1 MKTNYTTLDS
11 GRINSELYA
20 RLIRVDVA
28 QGNETSSNYDYVVA
42 VYHDSGK
49 PSNGPVFYISNMHS
63 VEHFSDEQEAT
74 QYFLALMDPEEF
86 GNPKKLLKSGTLKS
100 HNPKKSYHWSPDV
113 EVAKAVAAESFRRE
127 VAR

>member
-11 GRINSELYA
+11 GRINKNLYA
-20 RLIRVDVA
+20 RLLRVKDP
-28 QGNETSSNYDYVVA
+28 QKPDDYVVA
-42 VYHDSGK
+42 TYKDTGNPAH
-49 PSNGPVFYISNMHS
+49 GPVFYVSQMHS

-86 GNPKKLLKSGTLKS
+86 GDPKSLISRLKS
-100 HNPKKSYHWSPDV
+100 HDPSRSYKWHPNVD
-113 EVAKAVAAESFRRE
+113 VAKAVEAASFRRE

>member
-11 GRINSELYA
+11 GRINKNLYA
-20 RLIRVDVA
+20 RLICVRVDLKP
-28 QGNETSSNYDYVVA
+28 DDFVVA
-42 VYHDSGK
+42 TYKDTGNPAH
-49 PSNGPVFYISNMHS
+49 GPVFYVSQMHS

-86 GNPKKLLKSGTLKS
+86 GNPKSLISRLKSRDPS
-100 HNPKKSYHWSPDV
+100 RSYRWSPSVD
-113 EVAKAVAAESFRRE
+113 VAKAVEAESFRRE

>member
-11 GRINSELYA
+11 GRINKEMYA
-20 RLIRVDVA
+20 RLIRVKVA
-28 QGNETSSNYDYVVA
+28 QGLDDFVVA
-42 VYHDSGK
+42 TYKDSGN
-49 PSNGPVFYISNMHS
+49 PAHGPVLYVSNMDT

-86 GNPKKLLKSGTLKS
+86 GDPKKLLKSKTLKS
-100 HNPKKSYHWSPDV
+100 HDPSKSYKWRPSTD
-113 EVAKAVAAESFRRE
+113 VAKAVEAEGFRRE

>member
-11 GRINSELYA
+11 GRINKNLYA
-20 RLIRVDVA
+20 RLLRVKDP
-28 QGNETSSNYDYVVA
+28 QEPDDYVVA
-42 VYHDSGK
+42 TYKDTGNPAH
-49 PSNGPVFYISNMHS
+49 GPVFYVSQMHS

-86 GNPKKLLKSGTLKS
+86 GNPKSLISRLKSRDPS
-100 HNPKKSYHWSPDV
+100 RSYKWHPNVD
-113 EVAKAVAAESFRRE
+113 VAKAVEAASFRRE

>member
-11 GRINSELYA
+11 GRINRDLYA
-20 RLIRVDVA
+20 RLLRVKDPR
-28 QGNETSSNYDYVVA
+28 GDDNYVVA
-42 VYHDSGK
+42 TYKDTGNPAH
-49 PSNGPVFYISNMHS
+49 GPVFYVSQMHS

-86 GNPKKLLKSGTLKS
+86 GNPKSLISRLKSRDPS
-100 HNPKKSYHWSPDV
+100 RSYKWHPNVD
-113 EVAKAVAAESFRRE
+113 VAKAVEAASFRRE

>member
-1 MKTNYTTLDS
+1 MKTNFTTLDS

-20 RLIRVDVA
+20 RLIRVNVVQNNKTD
-28 QGNETSSNYDYVVA
+28 DYVV
-42 VYHDSGK
+42 VTYRDSGK
-49 PSNGPVFYISNMHS
+49 QSAGPGFYVSNMDT

-86 GNPKKLLKSGTLKS
+86 GDPKKLLKSGTLKS
-100 HNPKKSYHWSPDV
+100 HDPSRSYRWSPSVD
-113 EVAKAVAAESFRRE
+113 VAKAVAAESFRRE

>member
-11 GRINSELYA
+11 GRIDAEHYA
-20 RLIRVDVA
+20 RLIRVEVA
-28 QGNETSSNYDYVVA
+28 QGTSPDYAVA
-42 VYHDSGK
+42 VYYDSGK
-49 PSNGPVFYISNMHS
+49 PYNGPVFYISHMQS
-63 VEHFSDEQEAT
+63 VEHFSDEQDAT

-100 HNPKKSYHWSPDV
+100 RDPSKSYRWRPNL
-113 EVAKAVAAESFRRE
+113 EVAKAVEAESFRRE

>member
-11 GRINSELYA
+11 GRINKDTYA
-20 RLIRVDVA
+20 RLLRVKVA
-28 QGNETSSNYDYVVA
+28 QRPDDYVVA
-42 VYHDSGK
+42 TYRDSGK
-49 PSNGPVFYISNMHS
+49 QSDGPVLYVSNMDT

-86 GNPKKLLKSGTLKS
+86 GNPKSLITHLKS
-100 HNPKKSYHWSPDV
+100 HDPSKSYKWHPNLD
-113 EVAKAVAAESFRRE
+113 VAKAVEAASFRRE

>member
-11 GRINSELYA
+11 GRINKDLYA
-20 RLIRVDVA
+20 RLLRVKDP
-28 QGNETSSNYDYVVA
+28 QGDDDYVVA
-42 VYHDSGK
+42 TYKDTGNPAH
-49 PSNGPVFYISNMHS
+49 GPVFYVSQMHS

-86 GNPKKLLKSGTLKS
+86 GNPKSLISRLKSRDPS
-100 HNPKKSYHWSPDV
+100 RSYKWHPNVD
-113 EVAKAVAAESFRRE
+113 VAKAVEAASFRRE

>member
-11 GRINSELYA
+11 GRINSEYFA
-20 RLIRVDVA
+20 RLIRVKVA
-28 QGNETSSNYDYVVA
+28 QDTAPDYVVA
-42 VYHDSGK
+42 TYRDSGK
-49 PSNGPVFYISNMHS
+49 SGNEPVFYVAQMQS

-86 GNPKKLLKSGTLKS
+86 GNPKKLISHLKSRDPS
-100 HNPKKSYHWSPDV
+100 KSYRWQPNL
-113 EVAKAVAAESFRRE
+113 EVAKAVEAESFRRE